1 LIVPR
6 SVSNVAQTF
15 QLDSA
20 ERSHMNEQ
28 RARPA
33 QAWREPILNLPP
45 VIVALIAVCVA
56 VQLVQSYVL
65 TPQQD
70 GAFLI
75 SAAFIP
81 MRYSGQ
87 YMIDAYAFTTPITY
101 AFLHGGFAHLAVNMV
116 WLAAVG
122 TPLANRIGWVRF
134 LLFWVVCGAAAA
146 GLHYVVHPTEYS
158 PLVGA
163 SGAIAGMMA
172 AAARYLFRVNR
183 FSSAPAFAGP
193 LLPILISL
201 RSPQVLI
208 FIVVWMGGNLLVGL
222 LGAPGVSGSI
232 AWEAHVGGFLA
243 GFLLLG
249 LFERPV
255 EKRKPNT

>member
-1 LIVPR
+1 M
-6 SVSNVAQTF
+6 S
-15 QLDSA
+15 
-20 ERSHMNEQ
+20 EQ
-28 RARPA
+28 RVRPA
-33 QAWREPILNLPP
+33 PAVREPILNLPTII
-45 VIVALIAVCVA
+45 IVLIAICVA

-65 TPQQD
+65 TPEQD
-70 GAFLI
+70 NAFLI
-75 SAAFIP
+75 ATAFIP

-87 YMIDAYAFTTPITY
+87 YMIDIYAFTTPITY

-134 LLFWVVCGAAAA
+134 LLFWLVCGAAAA
-146 GLHYVVHPTEYS
+146 GLHYLVHSTEYV

-172 AAARYLFRVNR
+172 ATARYMFRVNR
-183 FSSAPAFAGP
+183 FSSAPAYAGP
-193 LLPILISL
+193 LLPLFISL
-201 RSPQVLI
+201 RSPPVLV
-208 FIVVWMGGNLLVGL
+208 FIVIWMGGNLLVGL

-232 AWEAHVGGFLA
+232 AWEAHIGGFLA

-249 LFERPV
+249 LFDRPV
-255 EKRKPNT
+255 ERQLPST